1 MRGVTRASANRTEKA
16 LTANETDA
24 TPDIDLDVATHVP
37 KTFAELNVL
46 PATVEALAEDG
57 IITAFPI
64 QELTLP
70 LALAG
75 NDLIGQAKTG
85 TGKTLG
91 FGIPAL
97 QRLIAPA
104 DDEWATYKHAGKPQA
119 LIVVP
124 TRELGIQVAGD
135 LERAGHKRG
144 VRVICLYGGR
154 AYEPQVE
161 ALQKGIE
168 VVVGTPG
175 RLIDLA
181 RQGHVDLSHVRTL
194 VLDEADEMLDMGF
207 LPDVER
213 IVALVPPVRQTM
225 LFSATMPGQIVAL
238 ARRYMTQPTHI
249 RAIDP
254 NDAGA
259 TVAAVEQHVWR
270 AHSLDKQ
277 ELIARALQA
286 DGRGLTIIFCRTKRN
301 AQRVADDLVDRGF
314 AAAAVHGDLG
324 QGAREQALR
333 AFRNGKVDVLVAT
346 DVAARGIDVHDV
358 THVINWECPDDDKTY
373 LHRIGRTGR
382 AGNSG
387 VAITLVDWDDLHKWK
402 MINQTLGLAFAEPL
416 ETYSSSPH
424 VYTGLGIPEGTKGR
438 LPKGARTRVGLDA
451 EVLEDLGETGA
462 SKGRRGRT
470 ADKDKHGRD
479 DKHGHKDKHD
489 RHDKH
494 QDKHTDK
501 HDKHG
506 EKDTEPRA
514 ADAEGDVPSRNRSRQ
529 RRRTRSGET
538 LEGVDT
544 AGVEVTGTIDAAG
557 DAGSSPVATATAT
570 ATEVEV
576 DENGEPRKRRRRR
589 GGRGRGRGAGTTP
602 ENGSDDGS
610 ASEGDPADD

>member
-1 MRGVTRASANRTEKA
+1 VRGVTRASANRTEKA

-57 IITAFPI
+57 IVTAFPI

-135 LERAGHKRG
+135 LERAGRKRG

-301 AQRVADDLVDRGF
+301 AQRVADDLVERGF

-402 MINQTLGLAFAEPL
+402 MINQTLGLAFHEPL

-438 LPKGARTRVGLDA
+438 LPKGSRTRVGLDA

-489 RHDKH
+489 RPDKH
-494 QDKHTDK
+494 HDK

-506 EKDTEPRA
+506 DAEPRA
-514 ADAEGDVPSRNRSRQ
+514 TDSEGDVPSRNRSRQ
-529 RRRTRSGET
+529 RRRTRSGES
-538 LEGVDT
+538 LEGAGT
-544 AGVEVTGTIDAAG
+544 AGVEGSGAVDVTGG
-557 DAGSSPVATATAT
+557 AGSSAVATATAT
-570 ATEVEV
+570 ATSTESGT
-576 DENGEPRKRRRRR
+576 DENGEPRTRRRRR
-589 GGRGRGRGAGTTP
+589 GGRGRGRAAGTAS

-610 ASEGDPADD
+610 APEGVSADD